1 MLNYFGRKQDLTCIQ
16 VRILYEYLVS
26 FYIKLFIDK
35 MYNLTRIDIKKL
47 SDNDKKKYE
56 DMAVKDKVRKE
67 KEIAAL
73 KK

>member
-47 SDNDKKKYE
+47 SDGILAEKG
-56 DMAVKDKVRKE
+56 VKHGKLV
-67 KEIAAL
+67 L
-73 KK
+73 TGL